1 MCPGQVR
8 GKSDYS
14 RYYDTLGQGIHHRKT
29 EVTNFN
35 GDLTRLDRSGL
46 AKTLLDLRDAN
57 FDSAELSI
65 GE

>member
-14 RYYDTLGQGIHHRKT
+14 RYHDTLGQGLHHRKT

-46 AKTLLDLRDAN
+46 TKTLLDLRDAN
-57 FDSAELSI
+57 FDNAELSI